1 MSVTILPL
9 RVEVIIS
16 LFCSS
21 NGQGGTNSN
30 AYLNANFLLF
40 PLFPVFFGQSRH
52 LAELSVYIKLIVP
65 SAEF

>member
-21 NGQGGTNSN
+21 NGRGGTNSN
-30 AYLNANFLLF
+30 AYLNANFLLS
-40 PLFPVFFGQSRH
+40 PLFLVF
-52 LAELSVYIKLIVP
+52 LVKADTWLNCVYIKLIVP
-65 SAEF
+65 SAEL